1 MLDSKEPNGNEDKQ
15 NQEKLSVS
23 QRSFSHEDTGSPYL
37 DDLIRLLNSVPLD
50 VLKFELMTFQQRL
63 FANSWYDLFKKD
75 EPNNKN
81 LFRECCIY
89 VIKLDHLSQWKK
101 AKEQGKVP

>member
-1 MLDSKEPNGNEDKQ
+1 MLDTKEPNRNKDKEDQ
-15 NQEKLSVS
+15 QQLSIS
-23 QRSFSHEDTGSPYL
+23 DRSLGHEDNGSPYL
-37 DDLIRLLNSVPLD
+37 DDLIRLLETVPLN
-50 VLKFELMTFQQRL
+50 VLKFDLMTYQQRIS
-63 FANSWYDLFKKD
+63 ANCWYEVFKKD

-101 AKEQGKVP
+101 VREQGKVP